1 MHMIYKCFISFAF
14 IFPLLLPSMAGA
26 DIVRYVDKNGVIHF
40 TNRVKLE
47 GQEVYIKTTQKK
59 KPRIYSKKRPYAK
72 EISEAAQKNG
82 LDPKLISSVIQAES
96 DFDPKAVSKAGAR
109 GLMQLMPQTA
119 SRYKVKNIHNP
130 EENIEG
136 GTKYFKDLM
145 EKYKGDVKLALAAYN
160 AGESAVAKYSGIP
173 PYPETMNYVTKVLD
187 IYSKMPGGKMRFAP
201 TKTIYRYL
209 SKDGIIL
216 LTDTPKSLASF

>member
-1 MHMIYKCFISFAF
+1 MIYRCFISFAF
-14 IFPLLLPSMAGA
+14 IFPLLLSSIAGA

-40 TNRVKLE
+40 TNREKLE
-47 GQEVYIKTTQKK
+47 WQEVYIKTKQKK
-59 KPRIYSKKRPYAK
+59 KTDNYSRKRPYKNAINK
-72 EISEAAQKNG
+72 AAQKNG

-160 AGESAVAKYSGIP
+160 AGENAVAKYSGVP
-173 PYPETMNYVTKVLD
+173 PYPETMRYITKVLD
-187 IYSKMPGGKMRFAP
+187 IYNKMPGEKMRFTP
-201 TKTIYRYL
+201 TMTIYRYL

-216 LTDTPKSLASF
+216 LTDTPKSPASY